1 MGRKWKEWKSI
12 FSWAPKSLWAV
23 TATTEVKDNL
33 LYGGKTMTNLDSIL
47 KSRDINLLTKVYIV
61 KAMIFSIVMYRSKRW
76 TIRKTGHRRID
87 VFKLWCWRRLLRVLW
102 TAKSSNQSI
111 LKETNHKYSFERIIL
126 KLKLQYFGH
135 LMQSQLIEK
144 DPDAGK
150 DWGQE
155 EKGVTEDKTV
165 GWYHG
170 LNGHECE
177 QTPGDSEEQGSLEY
191 FIPWGYKSRTGLN
204 DWKTTIQFSYL

>member
-1 MGRKWKEWKSI
+1 
-12 FSWAPKSLWAV
+12 
-23 TATTEVKDNL
+23 
-33 LYGGKTMTNLDSIL
+33 MTNLDSIL
-47 KSRDINLLTKVYIV
+47 KSRDINLLPKVYIV
-61 KAMIFSIVMYRSKRW
+61 KAMIFSIVMYRCKTW
-76 TIRKTGHRRID
+76 TIRKTEHRID

-135 LMQSQLIEK
+135 LMQSQLIGK

-155 EKGVTEDKTV
+155 EKGVIEDEIV

-170 LNGHECE
+170 LNGHEFE

-191 FIPWGYKSRTGLN
+191 FSPWGCNSRTGLN
-204 DWKTTIQFSYL
+204 DWKTNSLAICRVVLDKYVKVS